1 MQDPREVGRDAA
13 VRMGAEALAAC
24 RAGRYTAPGGALVEL
39 GPAIARARAGTRSF
53 SPDVA
58 IPPPAAGGQPARISV
73 RNESTLAAA
82 RRLHRAGLDPVALN
96 FASARNPGGGFLRG
110 ARAQEESLCRASAL
124 YTCLEGQA
132 MYEHHA
138 RLRDPLYTA
147 WVIYSPGVPVFRGDE
162 GALLAEP
169 WPCAFITAPAPN
181 AKALAPQR
189 RAELDAAIGER
200 SSRVLAA
207 AALAG
212 HRGVVLG
219 AWGCGAFG
227 CDPEVVA
234 RRFADALAGPFRGAF
249 AEVVFA
255 VLDTSP
261 ERRFI
266 GPFER
271 HLAR

>member
-1 MQDPREVGRDAA
+1 MKDPREVGRDAA
-13 VRMGAEALAAC
+13 AQMGKEALAVC
-24 RAGRYTAPGGALVEL
+24 RAGRYTAPDGTPVEL
-39 GPAIARARAGTRSF
+39 APAIARAREGTRSF
-53 SPDVA
+53 PPEAA
-58 IPPPAAGGQPARISV
+58 IPRPVAGGAPARIVV

-96 FASARNPGGGFLRG
+96 FASARSPGGGFLRG

-124 YTCLEGQA
+124 YECLEGQE
-132 MYEHHA
+132 MYARHA
-138 RLRDPLYTA
+138 ALRDPLYTS
-147 WVIYSPGVPVFRGDE
+147 WLLYSPAVPVFRGDE

-181 AKALAPQR
+181 GKALAPQR
-189 RAELDAAIGER
+189 RGELDAAIGER
-200 SSRVLAA
+200 VDRVLAA
-207 AALAG
+207 AALGG

-227 CDPEVVA
+227 CDPDVVA
-234 RRFADALAGPFRGAF
+234 GRFADALAGPYRGAF
-249 AEVVFA
+249 VEVVFA
-255 VLDTSP
+255 ILDTSP

-271 HLAR
+271 RLGR